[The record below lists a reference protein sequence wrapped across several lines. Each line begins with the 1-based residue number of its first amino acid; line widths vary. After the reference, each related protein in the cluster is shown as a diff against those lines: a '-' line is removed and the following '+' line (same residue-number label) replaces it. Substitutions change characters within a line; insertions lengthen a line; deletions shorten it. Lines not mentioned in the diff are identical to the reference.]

1 MELQRTEIWIY
12 QRLGHL
18 TASRLNDAF
27 DLTAKGLEGA
37 KRQQYRLELVAE
49 RLTGLPT
56 EFFENN
62 AMRHGTLT
70 EPYARSAYEAEKG
83 VMVQE
88 VGFIKHPTLEWAGAS
103 PDGFVD
109 DGLLEIKCPTTT
121 THIKHLLAGVV
132 PEQYKNQMLWQMLC
146 TGRKWCDFVSFDSRM
161 PEELQLFI
169 KRYTPNDEELQAVQQ
184 SAIEF
189 LASVD
194 SFIYQLEKLT
204 IGQAA

>member
-1 MELQRTEIWIY
+1 MELQRTETWHA

-49 RLTGLPT
+49 RLTGIPT
-56 EFFENN
+56 EFFENS
-62 AMRHGTLT
+62 AMRWGTT
-70 EPYARSAYEAEKG
+70 NEPFARSAYEAEKG

-103 PDGFVD
+103 PDGLVD
-109 DGLLEIKCPTTT
+109 EGLLEIKCPTTT
-121 THIKHLLAGVV
+121 THIKHLLGGVV

-146 TGRKWCDFVSFDSRM
+146 TGRKWCDFVSFDPRM

-169 KRYTPNDEELQAVQQ
+169 KRYEPLPEELKECQEKAIVFLESVQSIVSQ
-184 SAIEF
+184 IEQIPVC
-189 LASVD
+189 SV
-194 SFIYQLEKLT
+194 S
-204 IGQAA
+204 